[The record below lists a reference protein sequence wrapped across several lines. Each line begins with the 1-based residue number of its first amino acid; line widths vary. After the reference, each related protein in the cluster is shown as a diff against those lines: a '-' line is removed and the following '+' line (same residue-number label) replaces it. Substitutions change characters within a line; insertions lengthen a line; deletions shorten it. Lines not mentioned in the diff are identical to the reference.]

1 MMEKSYASITS
12 SLKSVQHRKLLV
24 YFITSFLTQNFQ
36 FLFLIQEIK
45 IKPHRLTEKI
55 LRSFTLNRIS
65 LLHSK
70 QKHPV
75 RAI

>member
-1 MMEKSYASITS
+1 MEKSYASITS
-12 SLKSVQHRKLLV
+12 SLKSVQRRKLLV